1 MSGGSIPGIPFVF
14 IGRNRDV
21 AWALTPSTMIDREDL
36 FVYNEDE
43 EVVVIDST
51 HDDDDDGG
59 DGNRRSDGHR
69 GGDERQVVFSC
80 AVSGDCQ
87 ERYEEINVRYE
98 TDVVRMH
105 VVDTG
110 HGPIINHLLH
120 VELQSILHRS
130 LAKQRINNIALSTQ
144 SLQRPIDLKFFRK
157 INVASTF
164 SDFQDATAH
173 LQHLHVNALYSDVDG
188 NIGSTITGR

>member
-43 EVVVIDST
+43 EVVVIDGT
-51 HDDDDDGG
+51 HDDDDGD
-59 DGNRRSDGHR
+59 DGNR
-69 GGDERQVVFSC
+69 GDKRQVVFSC
-80 AVSGDCQ
+80 AVSDDCQ

-157 INVASTF
+157 INIASTF

-173 LQHLHVNALYSDVDG
+173 LQHLHVNALYSDVEG

>member
-1 MSGGSIPGIPFVF
+1 M
-14 IGRNRDV
+14 
-21 AWALTPSTMIDREDL
+21 LDREDL

-43 EVVVIDST
+43 EVVI
-51 HDDDDDGG
+51 DDGG
-59 DGNRRSDGHR
+59 HNKASDGR
-69 GGDERQVVFSC
+69 RDETQIVFSC
-80 AVSGDCQ
+80 AVSDDCE
-87 ERYEEINVRYE
+87 ERHEEITVRYE

-120 VELQSILHRS
+120 VELQNLLHRL
-130 LAKQRINNIALSTQ
+130 LAKHRLIALSTQ

-157 INVASTF
+157 INSASNF
-164 SDFQDATAH
+164 SNFQDATAH
-173 LQHLHVNALYSDVDG
+173 LQHLHVNALYSDVEG